1 MAKQKHK
8 GGEIVKQKDLLE
20 VAPKILIA
28 TFYCKSNER
37 ISGFQKSCTDEP
49 ICKAEIETDIEKKCM
64 DTKWGKRGWNEL
76 GDWD

>member
-37 ISGFQKSCTDEP
+37 ISGF
-49 ICKAEIETDIEKKCM
+49 
-64 DTKWGKRGWNEL
+64 
-76 GDWD
+76 